1 MITRRAIIGATA
13 TSVIVAS
20 PIISVAGTDP
30 ILAIIDRHRA
40 ALAELTAAS
49 IATDEVKASNEGR
62 EVAPDAYD
70 RLEVATDADF
80 ELRELLASTAPTTM
94 AGLAAAISWLM
105 EYDEGCLPETSGR
118 FLRTLAKSG
127 FLNT

>member
-1 MITRRAIIGATA
+1 MIARRTIIGAAATA
-13 TSVIVAS
+13 VVAS
-20 PIISVAGTDP
+20 PIISVADTDP
-30 ILAIIDRHRA
+30 ILNIIDRHRA

-127 FLNT
+127 FLNI

>member
-1 MITRRAIIGATA
+1 MITRRTIIGAAATA
-13 TSVIVAS
+13 VVAS
-20 PIISVAGTDP
+20 PIISVADTDP

-62 EVAPDAYD
+62 EVAPDAD
-70 RLEVATDADF
+70 ARLEVAADADF